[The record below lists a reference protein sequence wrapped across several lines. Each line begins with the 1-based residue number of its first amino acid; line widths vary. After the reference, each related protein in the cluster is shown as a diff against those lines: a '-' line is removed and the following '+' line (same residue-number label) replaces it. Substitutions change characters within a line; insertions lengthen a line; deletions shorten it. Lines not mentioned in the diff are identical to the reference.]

1 MRTMK
6 RSAKLFL
13 FPLTIFCAQAISA
26 QTFSWEAPVD
36 PVTKDG
42 YYRILLQPDVTSQ
55 LRGDFSDVRIY
66 DKDSL
71 ETAYVVYRDEKTV
84 VDRFVTYQMVEKHL
98 VRGCCSHITVRNSLG
113 NAIDH
118 IMLEVNNADVSRKM
132 TLSGSYDGHSWY
144 ALRDDFTVESFNTV
158 NKGERKTT
166 SLIRFDFP
174 LTDYTYYR
182 FEFDDWWWWWRHDDK
197 HHYPVFVVRAG
208 YTEPTV
214 VPEEC
219 VRIPAPAIVK
229 TDSAKT
235 KYSYVR
241 ITFPD
246 SMYVDHLRFHLH
258 AKKNSDYY
266 RPASLFELAELKTG
280 SGTVTEEI
288 PIASTILSS
297 MNDNEISLSTRR
309 VKTLLLRIRND
320 DNQPL
325 LIDSVEAVQVK
336 NYLVAELEAKNSY
349 VLRFGSAGISAPVYD
364 LRYFKEK
371 IPEKPPVIGTKAR
384 KNIAAQNLTPEAMQQ
399 VAAAKKQE
407 VEATKV
413 AEANLFEDR
422 RVIWGSIG
430 IVVVLLGFMTMKM
443 LREMKEK

>member
-13 FPLTIFCAQAISA
+13 FLLTILCSSTAFS

-36 PVTKDG
+36 SVTKDG

-71 ETAYVVYRDEKTV
+71 ETAYVVYKDEKTV

-113 NAIDH
+113 NSIDH

-132 TLSGSYDGHSWY
+132 TLSGSYDGRSWY
-144 ALRDDFTVESFNTV
+144 ALRDQFTVQSFNTV
-158 NKGERKTT
+158 NKGEKKTT

-182 FEFDDWWWWWRHDDK
+182 FEFDDWWWWWHHDYDERHR
-197 HHYPVFVVRAG
+197 YPVFVVRAG

-214 VPEEC
+214 IPEEC
-219 VRIPAPAIVK
+219 VKIPAPAIVK

-235 KYSYVR
+235 NPIAIGYSYVR
-241 ITFPD
+241 ITFAD
-246 SMYVDHLRFHLH
+246 SQYVDHLRFHVH

-266 RPASLFELAELKTG
+266 RPASLFELTEIKTD
-280 SGTVTEEI
+280 SGTIVEEN
-288 PIASTILSS
+288 PIAATILSS
-297 MNDNEISLSTRR
+297 MNDNEINLATRR

-325 LIDSVEAVQVK
+325 IIDSVEAVQVK
-336 NYLVAELEAKNSY
+336 NYLVAELERRT
-349 VLRFGSAGISAPVYD
+349 VTCSASEAPAF
-364 LRYFKEK
+364 LHR
-371 IPEKPPVIGTKAR
+371 
-384 KNIAAQNLTPEAMQQ
+384 
-399 VAAAKKQE
+399 
-407 VEATKV
+407 
-413 AEANLFEDR
+413 
-422 RVIWGSIG
+422 
-430 IVVVLLGFMTMKM
+430 FMTCVISKK
-443 LREMKEK
+443 RSRRSPR